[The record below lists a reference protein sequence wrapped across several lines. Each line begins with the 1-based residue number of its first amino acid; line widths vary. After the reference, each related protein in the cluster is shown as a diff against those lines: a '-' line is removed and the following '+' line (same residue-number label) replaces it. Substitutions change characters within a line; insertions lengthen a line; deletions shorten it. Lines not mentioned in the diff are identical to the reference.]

1 MSCRG
6 HIYKINDITNTGT
19 IGNRLVQI
27 KSQGSSSS
35 APCFLKKLKTQM
47 PGFKLIKLYSRGYKD
62 AHNSLQDDGE
72 LKHTKI
78 GSKRFV

>member
-19 IGNRLVQI
+19 TGNRSVQI

-35 APCFLKKLKTQM
+35 APCLKKKLKTQM

-62 AHNSLQDDGE
+62 AHNSLQHDAQ

-78 GSKRFV
+78 GDKIFV